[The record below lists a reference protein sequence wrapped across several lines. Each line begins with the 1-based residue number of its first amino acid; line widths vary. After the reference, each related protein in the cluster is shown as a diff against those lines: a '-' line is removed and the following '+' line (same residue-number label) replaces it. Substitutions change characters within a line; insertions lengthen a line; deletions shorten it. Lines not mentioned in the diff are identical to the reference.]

1 MSEENKEYT
10 PENEPEEAGSRANED
25 SGESQAEENEAS
37 GPELSREELER
48 MCRESVCPECPEKQ
62 QMQQEVARVRADAD
76 NFRKRVAKEKE
87 QHSKFANES
96 LLEDILPVLDNM
108 ELALQHGRKVQETC
122 SDMVQGVEMTH
133 KVMLDTL
140 KKHGLSRIEV
150 EPGEEF
156 DPKWQEAMY
165 EEEREDMERGRVC
178 QIIQTG
184 YTLHDR
190 LLRPAKVIVS
200 KECEN

>member
-1 MSEENKEYT
+1 MSEENREYNR
-10 PENEPEEAGSRANED
+10 ENEAEEAGYETGEA
-25 SGESQAEENEAS
+25 SGEREAEDQSA

-48 MCRESVCPECPEKQ
+48 LCRENVCPDCPEKL
-62 QMQQEVARVRADAD
+62 QMEQEVARVRADAD
-76 NFRKRVAKEKE
+76 NFRKRMAKEKD
-87 QHSKFANES
+87 QHCKYATES
-96 LLEDILPVLDNM
+96 LLGDILPVLDNL
-108 ELALQHGRKVQETC
+108 ELALQHGRKVQESC
-122 SDMVQGVEMTH
+122 SDMVQGVEMTN

-140 KKHGLSRIEV
+140 KKHGLSRIEI

-178 QIIQTG
+178 QVIQTG
-184 YTLHDR
+184 YILNDR